1 MPGPPACAT
10 ISGSLPASAGQLSSR
25 PLGSNYAR
33 SSRKA
38 ANMPESPQAL
48 GITLTFDTNCLID
61 LELGAGG
68 ISHLRGLLAAHDA
81 NRITVAISAAA
92 ASERLPGGLFAPNF
106 SAFQQR
112 ASRLSARP
120 IILLRPLCYFDI
132 TYLDW
137 SLLADEHLAAQEEAI
152 HRVLFPTIEFKWR
165 DHATKH
171 GIQPETPAA
180 SSQKELLRWRNKKCD
195 TLAMW
200 CHIHY
205 GNAVF
210 VTRDSNFLK
219 ASKKK
224 ALIALGARQIL
235 TPSEAAAL
243 LRQG

>member
-1 MPGPPACAT
+1 
-10 ISGSLPASAGQLSSR
+10 
-25 PLGSNYAR
+25 
-33 SSRKA
+33 
-38 ANMPESPQAL
+38 MPESPHAL
-48 GITLTFDTNCLID
+48 GITLTLDTNCLID
-61 LELGAGG
+61 IELGEGDV
-68 ISHLRGLLAAHDA
+68 SHLRGLLAAHDA

-92 ASERLPGGLFAPNF
+92 ASERLQGGLFAASF

-120 IILLRPLCYFDI
+120 IVLLRPLCYLDM

-137 SLLADEHLAAQEEAI
+137 SLLADEHLVADEEAI
-152 HRVLFPTIEFKWR
+152 HRVLFPTIEFKLR
-165 DHATKH
+165 DCDTKH

-180 SSQKELLRWRNKKCD
+180 SYQKDLLRWRNKKCD

-205 GNAVF
+205 GNAGF

-219 ASKKK
+219 VSKKK

-243 LRQG
+243 VRQS

>member
-1 MPGPPACAT
+1 
-10 ISGSLPASAGQLSSR
+10 
-25 PLGSNYAR
+25 
-33 SSRKA
+33 
-38 ANMPESPQAL
+38 MPELPQAL

-61 LELGAGG
+61 IELGAGEV
-68 ISHLRGLLAAHDA
+68 SQLRGLLAAHDA
-81 NRITVAISAAA
+81 DRITVAISAAA
-92 ASERLPGGLFAPNF
+92 ASERLQGGLFAPSF

-120 IILLRPLCYFDI
+120 IVLLRPLCYLDI

-152 HRVLFPTIEFKWR
+152 HRVLFPTTEFKWR
-165 DHATKH
+165 DYAARH
-171 GIQPETPAA
+171 GIQPETLLA
-180 SSQKELLRWRNKKCD
+180 SSHKDSLRWRNKKCD

-210 VTRDSNFLK
+210 VTSDSNFLK
-219 ASKKK
+219 PSKKK

-243 LRQG
+243 VRQS